1 MGEREQE
8 WGGEKREGRRE
19 SRSREERRER
29 GGRILTSCDAI
40 HMLLSDNENLPTRVS
55 PCQLLS

>member
-8 WGGEKREGRRE
+8 WGGENREGRRE
-19 SRSREERRER
+19 SRSREERWR

-40 HMLLSDNENLPTRVS
+40 HMLLQDNENLPTRVS